1 MADTQ
6 TNVPMLPS
14 GMRLLQKLSQQ
25 WQRVHG
31 TAALRN
37 GITVKITIVCIP
49 NKPWRIEVQ
58 PSATAEFDAEPVEKV
73 GG

>member
-1 MADTQ
+1 MAEPQ
-6 TNVPMLPS
+6 ANVPIMPS

-49 NKPWRIEVQ
+49 NRPWRIEVQ
-58 PSATAEFDAEPVEKV
+58 PCASAEFDAEPVDKV
-73 GG
+73 SG